1 MVVTDGVRCVCV
13 AGAGIPLN
21 IVLIDT
27 VGRRLTGAT
36 NLFFCGLFFCLL
48 QLDVSR
54 GLLTFFMFAA
64 RGFSSATFSWV
75 YLYSIEVRLAAYWST
90 SAL

>member
-1 MVVTDGVRCVCV
+1 M

-27 VGRRLTGAT
+27 VGRRLTGT
-36 NLFFCGLFFCLL
+36 INLFFSGLFFSLL
-48 QLDVSR
+48 QLDVGR

-64 RGFSSATFSWV
+64 RGFSAATFSWV
-75 YLYSIEVRLAAYWST
+75 YLYSIEVRLAA
-90 SAL
+90 